1 MTVDNPASEASPALP
16 ATRTSGQRG
25 FTLIELLL
33 TVAIVG
39 ILSAVAIPSYREY
52 VLRGARA
59 DAQSSLMEASQ
70 YLERVY
76 SECNSYVLRD
86 ASTTPPCTTAVT
98 GLPAALQKSPR
109 EGRKRYDVTASTL
122 AAQNYVLTAAPV
134 EADVCG
140 SFTVAS
146 TGVKGLTGNTW
157 AVADCW
163 RR

>member
-1 MTVDNPASEASPALP
+1 MSVDDRDTAALP
-16 ATRTSGQRG
+16 AMHSPGQRG
-25 FTLIELLL
+25 FTLIELMLA
-33 TVAIVG
+33 VAIVG
-39 ILSAVAIPSYREY
+39 ILTAVAIPSYREY
-52 VLRGARA
+52 TLRAARS
-59 DAQSSLMEASQ
+59 DAQTALMEASQ
-70 YLERVY
+70 YLERIY

-109 EGRKRYDVTASTL
+109 EGRKRYDVTVTTL
-122 AAQNYVLTAAPV
+122 AAQNYLLTAAPV
-134 EADVCG
+134 NTDACG

>member
-1 MTVDNPASEASPALP
+1 MSVDDRAPAALP
-16 ATRTSGQRG
+16 AMHSPGQRG
-25 FTLIELLL
+25 FTLIELMLA
-33 TVAIVG
+33 VAIVG
-39 ILSAVAIPSYREY
+39 ILTAVAIPSYREY
-52 VLRGARA
+52 TLRAARS
-59 DAQSSLMEASQ
+59 DAQTALMEASQ
-70 YLERVY
+70 YLERIY

-109 EGRKRYDVTASTL
+109 EGRKRYDVTVTTL
-122 AAQNYVLTAAPV
+122 AAQNYLLTAAPV
-134 EADVCG
+134 NTDACG